1 MAGCASIRVAEM
13 EAAGSHS
20 SREGCWRRSS
30 SARRAAAFT
39 FGMLDQLYRAG
50 PGRRRSQSSA
60 AAFDSSGSPPSHPA
74 SHDQVDECLLPW
86 CNGRLEKENALKP
99 FKYAGEKASRL

>member
-20 SREGCWRRSS
+20 SREGCRRRSS

-39 FGMLDQLYRAG
+39 FGMLVQLYRAG
-50 PGRRRSQSSA
+50 PGWR
-60 AAFDSSGSPPSHPA
+60 
-74 SHDQVDECLLPW
+74 

>member
-20 SREGCWRRSS
+20 SREGCRRRSS

-50 PGRRRSQSSA
+50 PGWRSSR
-60 AAFDSSGSPPSHPA
+60 
-74 SHDQVDECLLPW
+74 
-86 CNGRLEKENALKP
+86 CNGRLEKENSLKP

>member
-20 SREGCWRRSS
+20 SREGCRRRSS

-39 FGMLDQLYRAG
+39 LGMLDQLYRAG
-50 PGRRRSQSSA
+50 PGSLTA
-60 AAFDSSGSPPSHPA
+60 LLTL
-74 SHDQVDECLLPW
+74 QVDECLLPW

>member
-50 PGRRRSQSSA
+50 PGWRWSRRPHA
-60 AAFDSSGSPPSHPA
+60 SHRA
-74 SHDQVDECLLPW
+74 SHDPQVDECLLPW